1 MEEKKIIEGKMWNPI
16 AIPIIG
22 VVVAVWSVIYSMTK
36 NTVLPFAWFLIVGLP
51 ILLVTLFFYWYTGR
65 CKIIVTNLRVYGKAA
80 FGKQVDL
87 PYDSISAVGTFGL
100 FHGVSVATSSGT
112 IKFMFVTNAEEVFSA
127 ISKLL
132 RERQNKVATSTPV
145 TVKQEIPQSAADELK
160 KYKDLLDSGVI
171 TQKEF
176 DAKKKQLLGL

>member
-22 VVVAVWSVIYSMTK
+22 AVVAMCSLIYSMMH
-36 NTVLPFAWFLIVGLP
+36 NTALPLAWFLIIGLP
-51 ILLVTLFFYWYTGR
+51 VLLITLILYWYTGR
-65 CKIIVTNLRVYGKAA
+65 CKIVVTNLRVYGKVA

-87 PYDSISAVGTFGL
+87 PYDSISAVATSGL

-112 IKFMFVTNAEEVFSA
+112 LKFLGVTNAEEVFSA

-132 RERQNKVATSTPV
+132 QERQNKGKGAQPV

-160 KYKDLLDSGVI
+160 KFKDLLDSGVI
-171 TQKEF
+171 SQAEF
-176 DAKKKQLLGL
+176 DAKKKQLLSL

>member
-1 MEEKKIIEGKMWNPI
+1 MEEKTIIEGKMWNPI

-22 VVVAVWSVIYSMTK
+22 GVVAVCSLIYSMMQ
-36 NTVLPFAWFLIVGLP
+36 NTVLPLASFLLIGLP
-51 ILLVTLFFYWYTGR
+51 FLLITLILYWYTGC
-65 CKIIVTNLRVYGKAA
+65 CKIIVTNLRVYGKVA

-87 PYDSISAVGTFGL
+87 PYDSISAVATSGL
-100 FHGVSVATSSGT
+100 FRSVTVATSSG
-112 IKFMFVTNAEEVFSA
+112 KLVFLGVTNAKEVFSA

-132 RERQNKVATSTPV
+132 QERQNKGKGAQSATLE
-145 TVKQEIPQSAADELK
+145 QEMPQSNADELK

-171 TQKEF
+171 TQAEF